1 MTDLTEVKTI
11 GTSQVLYSYIYKYIV
26 IHTRSLLQ
34 LSHLF
39 PPYHSN
45 AKENPLFLLEQ
56 QPLLQH
62 HQFKHPLKKTK
73 EKKNNNM
80 SSTDAPAGDVQD
92 NSYVNRPGQNEYN
105 VPVVKDDTAAAAT
118 EEGGYTDES
127 TADSDA
133 QLGIFHLSLPFSLS
147 FFLSLSHTT
156 SPTHQPSFFFFSP
169 FSIHLSLTHTHSLTP
184 LSLQQQKTISTST
197 KPTFSNRELVEQ
209 QRIKD
214 PIPSREM
221 KRGCLGLMRMGRVG
235 DDNSSR
241 LEWRW
246 L

>member
-1 MTDLTEVKTI
+1 MTDLTEVKTVCI
-11 GTSQVLYSYIYKYIV
+11 VFYICIYIV
-26 IHTRSLLQ
+26 INARSLLQ

-45 AKENPLFLLEQ
+45 AKETPSSCSNSSHYYNITNSSTLTFFLRKTHKEQ
-56 QPLLQH
+56 
-62 HQFKHPLKKTK
+62 KDK
-73 EKKNNNM
+73 M

-105 VPVVKDDTAAAAT
+105 VPVVKDDTAAAAAT

-133 QLGIFHLSLPFSLS
+133 QLGIFISLSPSPS
-147 FFLSLSHTT
+147 FFLSLSH
-156 SPTHQPSFFFFSP
+156 SLPFPSISHP
-169 FSIHLSLTHTHSLTP
+169 LTP
-184 LSLQQQKTISTST
+184 LSQQQQKTISTST

-214 PIPSREM
+214 LIPSREM
-221 KRGCLGLMRMGRVG
+221 KRGCLGPMRMGRVG

-241 LEWRW
+241 LGW
-246 L
+246 LERLAKCR